1 MRILYDH
8 QAFTGSIFGGVSRYF
23 ADLMGNLFSH
33 GHKVKLATGFSNN
46 IYIQE
51 KKYFKGRSYT
61 YFLGFRWTCTVLSHL
76 NRLVAAINLLGKR
89 FDVFHPTFYNP
100 YFLSFIGNK
109 PFVITYHDAIK
120 DKFGK
125 EYGHL
130 DNVSLEQ
137 KQNILNQAAKVIAV
151 SQNTKND
158 LMEVFDIDPNK
169 IVVIH
174 HATNFQEVSPT
185 KINDL
190 PQKYLLYVGSRN
202 DYKQFLPFIEAT
214 ANLLIKENISLI
226 CAGGGNFTSEES
238 EVIERLQLN
247 HLVRQ
252 QTVDDGKLKTLY
264 QNALAFVYPSK
275 YEGFG
280 IPILE
285 AFASDCPAVL
295 SNSSCFPEVAQDAA
309 LYFDPESKESIHDA
323 VKQIVTDVAIRQ
335 SLVEKGRE
343 RFADFSIE
351 KMTQQTLAVYESVAG

>member
-8 QAFTGSIFGGVSRYF
+8 QAFTGSIFGGVPRYF
-23 ADLMGNLFSH
+23 ADLMGNLFTQ

-51 KKYFKGRSYT
+51 KKYFKGYSYN
-61 YFLGFRWTCTVLSHL
+61 YFLGHRWTCTLLSHL
-76 NRLVAAINLLGKR
+76 NRFDAAVNLLGKR

-130 DNVSLEQ
+130 DNVSIEQ
-137 KQNILNQAAKVIAV
+137 KQKILNQAAKVIAV

-158 LMEVFDIDPNK
+158 LVEVFDIDPNK

-174 HATNFQEVSPT
+174 HATNFQDVTPTPVS
-185 KINDL
+185 DL
-190 PQKYLLYVGSRN
+190 PEKYLLYVGSRN
-202 DYKQFLPFIEAT
+202 DYKQFLPFVEAT
-214 ANLLIKENISLI
+214 ADLLRKENISVI
-226 CAGGGNFTSEES
+226 CAGGGNFTPTES
-238 EVIERLQLN
+238 DAIEKLGVN
-247 HLVRQ
+247 HLLSQ
-252 QTVDDGKLKTLY
+252 QTVDDGTLKTLY

-323 VKQIVTDVAIRQ
+323 VKQIITDSTTRK
-335 SLVEKGRE
+335 SLIEQGRK